1 MLDKFYK
8 QWNRRWNKIRADVSL
23 VLDLSSEHVPSAQ
36 QTTGHPS
43 KCPPCPHPHP
53 LQTTSHFQSR
63 ITTTSFICMTVTM

>member
-43 KCPPCPHPHP
+43 KCPLFPTLTLCRQEVISS
-53 LQTTSHFQSR
+53 LE
-63 ITTTSFICMTVTM
+63 